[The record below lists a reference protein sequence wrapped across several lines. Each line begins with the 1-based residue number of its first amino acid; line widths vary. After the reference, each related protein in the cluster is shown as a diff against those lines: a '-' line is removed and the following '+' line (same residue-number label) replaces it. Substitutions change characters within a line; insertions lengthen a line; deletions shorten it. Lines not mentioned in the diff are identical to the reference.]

1 MTRDKHP
8 KDRAERLRLREKKEQ
23 SPRGDNKTKQEAGA
37 INKIRRR
44 TKTKL
49 REKEAIDAVT
59 LNAQ

>member
-8 KDRAERLRLREKKEQ
+8 KDRAERLRLREKK
-23 SPRGDNKTKQEAGA
+23 DKTKQEAGA

-49 REKEAIDAVT
+49 REKEAIDAVI
-59 LNAQ
+59 LNTQ